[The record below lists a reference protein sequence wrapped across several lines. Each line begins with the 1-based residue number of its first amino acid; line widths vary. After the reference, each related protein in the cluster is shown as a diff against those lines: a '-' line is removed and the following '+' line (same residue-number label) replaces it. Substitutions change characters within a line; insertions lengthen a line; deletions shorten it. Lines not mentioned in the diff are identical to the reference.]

1 MVLEHILASV
11 LGLAFL
17 QKRALQVWEVLLAL
31 PVLEVAPSWLE
42 QVPVELHLQ
51 ISNGQFRQRNWEH
64 QTKQEPEQQEFPV
77 LPQVHREVGES
88 LRLGLAWLEGWA
100 EKTRWNS
107 LKVKWVLLKSVWQVL
122 EVEPS
127 LVSWLQ
133 QWTDWSF
140 LEVTEVV
147 QEQPV
152 EFEELVGVGVP
163 EEPEEPVEAVEAVE
177 VVEPEGF
184 EEELPEPA
192 LTEPSVEVQ
201 TAWGQ
206 EPCFGISL

>member
-1 MVLEHILASV
+1 M
-11 LGLAFL
+11 
-17 QKRALQVWEVLLAL
+17 

-42 QVPVELHLQ
+42 QQVPVELHLQ
-51 ISNGQFRQRNWEH
+51 ISNEQFLQRSWEH
-64 QTKQEPEQQEFPV
+64 QTKQEPEQQELPV
-77 LPQVHREVGES
+77 LPQVHTEVGES
-88 LRLGLAWLEGWA
+88 LCLRLVWLEGWA
-100 EKTRWNS
+100 EQTRRNS
-107 LKVKWVLLKSVWQVL
+107 PKEEWVLLKSALRVL

-127 LVSWLQ
+127 LVSWPL

-152 EFEELVGVGVP
+152 ELEELVGVGVP
-163 EEPEEPVEAVEAVE
+163 EEPEEPGEAVE

-192 LTEPSVEVQ
+192 LTEPSVGVQ